1 MKEILRVLNEEI
13 ERLKEQ
19 ISENKRHN
27 KRLFDE
33 NSKLITETQRLK
45 IDLFE
50 LSKYHEELK
59 NKK

>member
-1 MKEILRVLNEEI
+1 MKEILRILNEEI
-13 ERLKEQ
+13 IRLKEQ
-19 ISENKRHN
+19 ISESKRHN

-33 NSKLITETQRLK
+33 NAKLITETQRLK